1 MRYLT
6 SPSHDIRT
14 NLAIET
20 YLMAHADLSEPI
32 LYFYIN
38 SPCIIVGRYQ
48 NVLAEIN
55 QAYVEQQKI
64 ILTRR
69 TSGGGA
75 VFDDLGNVSFSFI
88 TKDDGDGFG
97 NFKRFT
103 APVLKALHAMGATG
117 AEMSGRNDLLI
128 DGKKFSGNAMHVEN
142 GRMFSHGTL
151 MYDVDQSQIA
161 KALTVPADKMAS
173 KGIKSVRS
181 RVTNLRPYLASAYQ
195 NLTIEE
201 FRDRLAREILG
212 VSDLADAKTYPLDDT
227 IRAGVADL
235 NQRYFKNW
243 DWIYGQSPAFE
254 IQHRRHF
261 TAGTVDFRLN
271 IANGRIADLTVYGDF
286 FGSQPVQTVLDR
298 LKGVKYTRAAVTAA
312 LADLDLQL
320 YFGQIDRNELISL
333 LVEQGETTK

>member
-151 MYDVDQSQIA
+151 MYDVDQTQIA
-161 KALTVPADKMAS
+161 KALNVPADKMAS

-181 RVTNLRPYLASAYQ
+181 RVTNLRPYLAPEYQ
-195 NLTIEE
+195 HLTIEG

-212 VSDLADAKTYPLDDT
+212 VSDLIAAKRYPLDDAA
-227 IRAGVADL
+227 RAGVAAL
-235 NQRYFKNW
+235 NAKYFKNW
-243 DWIYGQSPAFE
+243 DWIYGESPAFE

-261 TAGTVDFRLN
+261 TAGTVDFRLH
-271 IANGRIADLTVYGDF
+271 IASGRIADLTVYGDF
-286 FGSQPVQTVLDR
+286 FGAQPVQTVLTA

-312 LADLDLQL
+312 LADLDLSQ
-320 YFGQIDRNELISL
+320 YFGQIDHEALIELI
-333 LVEQGETTK
+333 VAQGETQK

>member
-20 YLMAHADLSEPI
+20 YLMEHADLTEPI

-48 NVLAEIN
+48 NVRAEIN
-55 QAYVEQQKI
+55 QQYVTDHDI

-88 TKDDGDGFG
+88 TKDDGNGFG

-103 APVLKALHAMGATG
+103 EPVLNALHKMGATG
-117 AEMSGRNDLLI
+117 AELSGRNDLLI

-151 MYDVDQSQIA
+151 MYDVDQTQIE
-161 KALTVPADKMAS
+161 KALNVPADKLAS
-173 KGIKSVRS
+173 KGIKSVKS
-181 RVTNLRPYLASAYQ
+181 RVTNLRPYLDPKYR
-195 NLTIEE
+195 NLTIEG
-201 FRDRLAREILG
+201 FRDILAREILG
-212 VSDLADAKTYPLDDT
+212 VHDLARASSYPLDAA
-227 IRAGVADL
+227 IQNGVAQL
-235 NQRYFKNW
+235 NQTYFKNW
-243 DWIYGQSPAFE
+243 DWIYGAAPAYTVT
-254 IQHRRHF
+254 HRRHF
-261 TAGTVDFRLN
+261 SAGTVEFQLN
-271 IANGRIADLTVYGDF
+271 IEHERIADVTIYGDF
-286 FGSQPVQTVLDR
+286 FGAQPVQAVIDH
-298 LKGVKYTRAAVTAA
+298 LKGVKYTTAAVTEA
-312 LADLDLQL
+312 LAPLDLTT
-320 YFGQIDRNELISL
+320 YFGAITRQDLIQL
-333 LVEQGETTK
+333 LMAPDEAPA

>member
-1 MRYLT
+1 MRYLA

-20 YLMAHADLSEPI
+20 YLMENADLSEPI

-38 SPCIIVGRYQ
+38 DPCIIVGRYQ

-55 QAYVEQQKI
+55 QRYVEDHNI
-64 ILTRR
+64 TLTRR

-103 APVLKALHAMGATG
+103 DPVINALHTMGATR
-117 AEMSGRNDLLI
+117 AEMSGRNDLVI

-151 MYDVDQSQIA
+151 MYDVDQTQIA
-161 KALTVPADKMAS
+161 KALNVPADKIAS

-181 RVTNLRPYLASAYQ
+181 RVTNLRPYLAPDYQ
-195 NLTIEE
+195 HLTIEE
-201 FRDRLAREILG
+201 FRDILAREILG
-212 VSDLADAKTYPLDDT
+212 VSDLSQAKHYELDAVAQ
-227 IRAGVADL
+227 AGVERL
-235 NQRYFKNW
+235 NQKYFRNH
-243 DWIYGQSPAFE
+243 DWIYGAEPDFTVKHR
-254 IQHRRHF
+254 QHF
-261 TAGTVDFRLN
+261 DGGTVEFRLAIQAGK
-271 IANGRIADLTVYGDF
+271 IAATTIYGDF
-286 FGSQPVQTVLDR
+286 FGAQPVQTVIDHLQ
-298 LKGVKYTRAAVTAA
+298 GVTYDPAAVATA
-312 LADLDLQL
+312 LGDLDLTN
-320 YFGQIDRNELISL
+320 YFGKIEPSAIVHLITD
-333 LVEQGETTK
+333 QDA